1 MLIILDR
8 QQNTIGAAN
17 NVSPNALP
25 YFDDWHEETVDG
37 IDTYKFIIPAD
48 HPDSGLIEVRGHI
61 IFTDAYGDNRLFT
74 VKELTDTYYDFNK
87 PAKEVFC
94 ESTAISELLG
104 YVVRPQ
110 TIQSADARM
119 AITTILQNASAG
131 WEVGFIEDT
140 YSTDI
145 KIEDYMSVME
155 ALRFLADEQ
164 YFKDLYFTVELRGT
178 EIVKKLVNLKEDR
191 GVNEGVRFDY
201 RIDLLGAGRTED
213 TSELATALIGLG
225 KADSKGNR
233 VTLQSL
239 AAFDDG
245 DFYKLD
251 GTDWIGSDSAL
262 QQFGI
267 QGRHI
272 FGIHIDDQADT
283 VEKLKDST
291 LKALERRSVP
301 LLYYSASVEN
311 LAVMTDGYDA
321 KQIRLGDWVTISDW
335 TFDPPIVIE
344 GKVMKLERSYL
355 DPTQDKVDLGRYK
368 KLEISVPAFVQ
379 KLQDK
384 INQNEEKWNI
394 GSENYEV
401 FIESTGGFFF
411 KNGTGSTTLKAR
423 LFRGGIEVDPI
434 GSDYDYTWKMYDKDG
449 NQVTSFGTGGTKTG
463 KTISVTA
470 TEVNVKSSFIVEVN
484 EKEGS

>member
-1 MLIILDR
+1 MLIILDK

-17 NVSPNALP
+17 NVSPFALP
-25 YFDDWHEETVDG
+25 YYEDWHEETIDG
-37 IDTYKFIIPAD
+37 IDTYKFLVPAD
-48 HPDSGLIEVRGHI
+48 HPDSGLIQVRGHI

-74 VKELTDTYYDFNK
+74 IKELTDTYYDFNK

-94 ESTAISELLG
+94 ESTAINELLG
-104 YVVRPQ
+104 DIVRPQ
-110 TIQSADARM
+110 TIVSADAEM
-119 AITTILQNASAG
+119 AIRTIMQNANTG
-131 WEVGFIEDT
+131 WEVGLVEDT

-145 KIEDYMSVME
+145 KIEEYMTVME
-155 ALRFLADEQ
+155 ALRFLADQQ

-191 GVNEGVRFDY
+191 GVKEGVRFDY
-201 RIDLLGAGRTED
+201 RIDVLGTGRTED

-225 KADSKGNR
+225 KADDKGKRLSLNG
-233 VTLQSL
+233 L

-245 DFYKLD
+245 NFYKLN
-251 GTDWIGSDSAL
+251 GTDWIGSDDAL

-267 QGRHI
+267 NGKHI
-272 FGIHIDDQADT
+272 FGVHIDDQADT
-283 VEKLKDST
+283 LEKLKRST
-291 LKALERRSVP
+291 LNALEKRCVP
-301 LLYYSASVEN
+301 YLYYSASIEN
-311 LAVMTDGYDA
+311 LASMTDGYGA
-321 KQIRLGDWVTISDW
+321 KQVRLGDWVIISDW

-355 DPTQDKVDLGRYK
+355 DPSQDKVDLGRYK
-368 KLEISVPAFVQ
+368 KLEITVPAFVQ

-384 INQNEEKWNI
+384 INQNEDKWNV

-401 FIESTGGFFF
+401 FIESTGGYFF
-411 KNGTGSTTLKAR
+411 KNGSGSTVLKAR
-423 LFRGGIEVDPI
+423 LFRAGIEVDPL
-434 GSDYDYTWKMYDKDG
+434 GSDYDYKWFMYDKDG
-449 NQVTSFGTGGTKTG
+449 NKVNTFGTIGYKLG

-470 TEVNVKSSFIVEVN
+470 AEVNVKSSFIVEIT